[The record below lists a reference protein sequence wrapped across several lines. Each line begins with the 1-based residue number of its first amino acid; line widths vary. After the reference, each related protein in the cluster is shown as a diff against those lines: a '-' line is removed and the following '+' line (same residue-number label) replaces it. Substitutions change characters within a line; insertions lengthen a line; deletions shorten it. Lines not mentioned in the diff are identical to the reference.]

1 MFRCRML
8 NITKQCMDAC
18 MANWHNKNAIK
29 IAVKPI
35 YLEDFHILCILSN
48 GTFTV
53 LKTLREKTY
62 NEKSCVKI

>member
-1 MFRCRML
+1 
-8 NITKQCMDAC
+8 MDAC